1 MGDPAVKL
9 VDDVAGN
16 DPPTF
21 EFGGET
27 FVLPAKLDIRVIPA
41 LQRGNFD
48 RALSL
53 LLGADQ
59 MDRFIDVDTDEV
71 FDEHKL
77 NELVEAVAAA
87 SGTSAGES
95 GASTSS

>member
-1 MGDPAVKL
+1 MSDPAVRL
-9 VDDVAGN
+9 IADAAG
-16 DPPTF
+16 DRHSF
-21 EFGGET
+21 SFGGET
-27 FVLPAKLDIRVIPA
+27 FTLPAKLDMRVIPA

-53 LLGADQ
+53 LLGEDQ
-59 MDRFIDVDTDEV
+59 MDRFLSVDSDEP

-77 NELVEAVAAA
+77 NELVEKVAAG
-87 SGTSAGES
+87 SGSSSGES